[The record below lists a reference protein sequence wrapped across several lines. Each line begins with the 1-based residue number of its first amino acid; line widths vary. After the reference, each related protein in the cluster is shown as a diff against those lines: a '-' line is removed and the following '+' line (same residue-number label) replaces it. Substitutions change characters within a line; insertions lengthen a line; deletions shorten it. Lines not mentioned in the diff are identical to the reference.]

1 MIGSKWNWWKGQI
14 HEEHAHPLHTN
25 IPGTCAYR
33 RRREGDPKLMWK
45 CSNAVSLARRC
56 PPSRTM
62 LRLAPGAPTT
72 AAKGP
77 TLPAGTSAIHGTCCS
92 CLTKHCKNLCFLSKG
107 QNKIRNRNFVS
118 MFASDTKKMSYIKV
132 FLSIKAQ
139 NVVQMYCY
147 CTQSIILK
155 CTLRVHCRH
164 IAGCTLKN
172 CTDNSLWLVYSAWKN
187 LRLNLLA
194 FWAKKLSQ
202 MLTPRPKKWA
212 AAAWDQPS
220 FSCRLKDGNMWIPQ
234 RHKAS
239 CDP

>member
-72 AAKGP
+72 AVKGP

-107 QNKIRNRNFVS
+107 QNKIRNRNFVA

-187 LRLNLLA
+187 LRLTTKSIGILGQEAIPNADPSSKEVSSCCLRPTKLLLPSER
-194 FWAKKLSQ
+194 WKHVDTAK
-202 MLTPRPKKWA
+202 A
-212 AAAWDQPS
+212 
-220 FSCRLKDGNMWIPQ
+220 
-234 RHKAS
+234 
-239 CDP
+239 